1 MNRIQRDRKKRIC
14 AFTLFETLITIAI
27 IGVIAVISLMLMV
40 NNQEKAYGKLYAKAY
55 STLRTAAYNIEMDVE
70 DHNTK
75 ANEAANEQNKAQAD
89 PDELKEFPKTLEDFC
104 KELVGDGASYI
115 NTSRQSCAT
124 VSNTTFTS
132 ASGAQI
138 DVTPSFI
145 STDGLY
151 YYFTDVTDDN
161 YFLMWVDIN
170 GQRRPNTSL
179 MKNKKLPDVVPFAI
193 SKNNG
198 TVIPLGI
205 PVYDVR
211 YMKARVVY
219 ASPTMERDYSV
230 PLTFSQA
237 RSVAYAN
244 RTFALEPL
252 SKNFDSD
259 YTSALNF
266 RSMLPAGFQIPA
278 TPSTTLVKA
287 CPNTGYN
294 VTTDFPPCTVE
305 VDTFSK

>member
-1 MNRIQRDRKKRIC
+1 MKTVESNIKKSG

-55 STLRTAAYNIEMDVE
+55 STLKTAAYNIEMDVE
-70 DHNTK
+70 DFNTK
-75 ANEAANEQNKAQAD
+75 ANEAANEQNKSQAD
-89 PDELKEFPKTLEDFC
+89 EADLKKFPKTLDEFC

-115 NTSRQSCAT
+115 NTTKQSCTAIN
-124 VSNTTFTS
+124 NTTFIS

-138 DVTPSFI
+138 NVAPSFM

-151 YYFTDVTDDN
+151 YYFTDVEDDN

-170 GQRRPNTSL
+170 GERRPNTSL

-205 PVYDVR
+205 PVYDIR

-219 ASPTMERDYSV
+219 ASPTMERDFSV

-252 SKNFDSD
+252 SKNFDAD
-259 YTSALNF
+259 TTSALNF
-266 RSMLPAGFQIPA
+266 KAMIPTDFKIPT
-278 TPSTTLVKA
+278 TPSSTLVKS
-287 CPNTGYN
+287 CPNSGYN